1 MKTPLYLGFD
11 CSTQSFTAILIE
23 QADPKDPASGKVVLE
38 KSLNFDA
45 VFPEFGTRNGVLPSD
60 KPGLAHTPPQ
70 LWVKAMETL
79 IAELKKAGI
88 DLSRVAAIATS
99 GQQHGSVYLNAAGL
113 RALASLD
120 PKRGLAEQMEGG
132 YSRKTSPIWMDA
144 TTSKQCAEITAAL
157 GGDAKVCAL
166 TGSRVFE
173 RFTGPQIR
181 KFAQEEPAAYAATRE
196 VLLVSSF
203 IPSLLAGKVVG
214 IDPGDGA
221 GMSLMDL
228 AARQWS
234 GAALRATA
242 PDLDTRLSPVVP
254 SETVAGAIAPYY
266 VERFGF
272 SPACRILPGTGDN
285 PASLVGL
292 GLIARG
298 RLGISLGTS
307 DVLFAFMQSPKTDP
321 DGNSHVF
328 GSPTGAY
335 MALSVYK
342 NGSLAREAVR
352 KRFDLTWEKFSE
364 ILKSSAPGNKGRIL
378 LPYFDTEIIPRIN
391 TPGEQRV
398 GLDASD
404 AEGHVRGVVEAQMTS
419 MKLHSAW
426 MGETPTAIAAT
437 GGASNNLAILQ
448 VMADVFGVT
457 VSRQETTAAAA
468 LGAAVRAQHG
478 YLQAVGQP
486 ASWEALTEP
495 HLKPSV
501 VLKPDMQAHRA
512 YADFA
517 GKYAKAEAE
526 YVAKLR

>member
-1 MKTPLYLGFD
+1 MKAPLFLGLD
-11 CSTQSFTAILIE
+11 CSTQSFTAIVID
-23 QADPKDPASGKVVLE
+23 QADPGDPASGKVVLE
-38 KSLNFDA
+38 KSLNFDS
-45 VFPEFGTRNGVLPSD
+45 VFPEFGTRNGVLPAD

-70 LWVKAMETL
+70 LWVKALERML
-79 IAELKKAGI
+79 AELKSAGI
-88 DLSRVAAIATS
+88 DMARVAAVAVS
-99 GQQHGSVYLNAAGL
+99 GQQHGSVYLNAEGI
-113 RALASLD
+113 RSLATLD
-120 PKRGLAEQMEGG
+120 PMRGLAEQMEGG

-144 TTSKQCAEITAAL
+144 TTSRQCAEITAAL
-157 GGDAKVCAL
+157 GGDEKVCAL

-203 IPSLLAGKVVG
+203 IPSLLAGKVIG

-228 AARQWS
+228 AGRAWS
-234 GAALRATA
+234 PAALRATA
-242 PDLDTRLSPVVP
+242 PDLDTRLSPVAP
-254 SETVAGAIAPYY
+254 SDTVAGAIAPYY
-266 VERFGF
+266 VARFGF
-272 SPACRILPGTGDN
+272 PPDCRILPGTGDN

-298 RLGISLGTS
+298 RIGISLGTS
-307 DVLFAFMQSPKTDP
+307 DVLFAYMQAPRTDP

-352 KRFDLTWEKFSE
+352 KRFDLSWEKFSD
-364 ILKSSAPGNKGRIL
+364 ILKRTAPGNGGRVL

-391 TPGEQRV
+391 TPGEVRV
-398 GLDASD
+398 DLDAAD
-404 AEGHVRGVVEAQMTS
+404 TEGHVRGVVEAQMTS

-448 VMADVFGVT
+448 VMADVFGVA

-478 YLQAVGQP
+478 YLQATGT
-486 ASWEALTEP
+486 AAGWEALTEP

-501 VLKPDMQAHRA
+501 ILKPDMQAYRA

-517 GKYAKAEAE
+517 VKYAKAEAGH
-526 YVAKLR
+526 VARLR